1 MINMEQIKSIR
12 KDQSEM
18 RCDSMNYELLN
29 AYVQA
34 LRPERERYLY
44 QHALNKVNL
53 RKRKLICRAKH
64 F

>member
-34 LRPERERYLY
+34 LRPERERYL
-44 QHALNKVNL
+44 
-53 RKRKLICRAKH
+53 
-64 F
+64 